1 MTATIKQTEAISE
14 AYPDKPSGLST
25 GAAALDSDM
34 IWQRLES
41 YVAYRWSE
49 RDVEWIAEGPGHWEP
64 PLAPAT
70 VTMAEV
76 WRDDAWEELTL
87 PASPLGGFRLCG
99 EGPYRFTATVGDDDA
114 DVPAAVLEAFRRLA
128 EYMAADTGNPGAT
141 SERIEIPG
149 VQTTEISRS
158 APWMARA
165 MQNSG
170 AGDLLRPYR
179 RAS

>member
-1 MTATIKQTEAISE
+1 MTATTIKQTESVPE
-14 AYPDKPSGLST
+14 AYPVRPDGLS
-25 GAAALDSDM
+25 AAAAAIDPDV
-34 IWQRLES
+34 IWQRIEA

-49 RDVEWIAEGPGHWEP
+49 RDVEWIVEGCGDWSP

-70 VTMAEV
+70 IATVEI
-76 WRDDAWEELTL
+76 WQGDAWETVTL
-87 PASPLGGFRLCG
+87 SPSAVGGYCLRG
-99 EGPYRFTATVGDDDA
+99 GTYRFAGTVGG

-170 AGDLLRPYR
+170 AGDLLRAYR
-179 RAS
+179 RA